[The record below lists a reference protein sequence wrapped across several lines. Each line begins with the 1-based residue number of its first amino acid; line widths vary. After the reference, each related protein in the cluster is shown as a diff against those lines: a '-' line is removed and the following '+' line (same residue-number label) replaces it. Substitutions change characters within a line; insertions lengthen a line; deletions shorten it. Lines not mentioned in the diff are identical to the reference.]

1 MHLWANSPVSSSP
14 ESARAHGSLFAAI
27 AAVVIALM
35 ALLVGPVAPAHA
47 EDTIGISAR
56 PAGADGA
63 ADGRT
68 RFAYKTDPGQK
79 IDDYFLVANPGTVVQ
94 NYIVIG
100 TDAFNDDA
108 GEYALLATSEEP
120 VSIGQWVRFENGDRR
135 IEFALAPGES
145 RLLPFSIEVPTNAT
159 PGDHAGGLV
168 ASVVTP
174 GDEVTL
180 DRRVATRLYARVAG
194 QLQPQLSISALD
206 AEYLGDWWNPFN
218 GTVRM
223 YYTVRNIGNVAL
235 ATNTSF
241 GVDTWFAIPAAT
253 PSGDGLPELLPGA
266 ARNVSVDVPGVAAWL
281 YLAPW
286 VELKPFVDSPDPAN
300 ALPVD
305 PTSRST
311 ILIAMPWP
319 LLILAALIAGGIL
332 LAGWRRRREAQRA
345 EEWERFTAR
354 EAELRAAEQTLVDAP
369 SGSTDHRGS
378 A

>member
-1 MHLWANSPVSSSP
+1 MTPSP
-14 ESARAHGSLFAAI
+14 EILRAHR
-27 AAVVIALM
+27 AVMVAVA
-35 ALLVGPVAPAHA
+35 ALLVAVFAITFGPAPSASA
-47 EDTIGISAR
+47 EDTIGIAAR
-56 PAGADGA
+56 PASADGA
-63 ADGRT
+63 DDGRT
-68 RFAYKTDPGQK
+68 RFSYQAESGQT
-79 IDDYFLVANPGTVVQ
+79 INDYFLVANPGNVTQ
-94 NYIVIG
+94 NYTVFA
-100 TDAFNDDA
+100 TDAFNNDA
-108 GEYALLATSEEP
+108 GEFALLDTAEQP
-120 VSIGQWVRFENGDRR
+120 VTIGQWVRFDNGANRL
-135 IEFALAPGES
+135 EFTLAPGES
-145 RLLPFSIEVPTNAT
+145 RLLPFALEIPANAT

-223 YYTVRNIGNVAL
+223 YYTVRNVGNVAL

-241 GVDTWFAIPAAT
+241 GVDTWFAIPAAS

-319 LLILAALIAGGIL
+319 LLILAALIAGGVL